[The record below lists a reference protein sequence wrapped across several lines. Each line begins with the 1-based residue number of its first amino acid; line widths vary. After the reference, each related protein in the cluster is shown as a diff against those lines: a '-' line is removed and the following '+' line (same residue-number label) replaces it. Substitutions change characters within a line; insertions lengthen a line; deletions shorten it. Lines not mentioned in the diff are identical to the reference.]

1 MKNLFLAVLI
11 GGVIYSCGDAGIGFN
26 VGKEFPVE
34 VPLDIPIPGNPLGG
48 TGLLVD
54 VDPDAETFKY
64 DLNEV
69 GAFDGA
75 LDGLDDVGS
84 IIVNGIAFE
93 INGVDPDEEL
103 DLDEL
108 RLDINLPSG
117 VLSFQ
122 LSTGDLTNLPKTSI
136 ALTDAQK
143 QSIVDELFR
152 AKNIDSEVV
161 IDFGSIPSDTE
172 DRTVTLDFT
181 AYFDILLKARDL

>member
-1 MKNLFLAVLI
+1 MKNLFLAVLV

-26 VGKEFPVE
+26 VGKEFPIE
-34 VPLDIPIPGNPLGG
+34 VPIEIPIPGNPLGG
-48 TGLLVD
+48 LID
-54 VDPDAETFKY
+54 IDPDAETFKY

-84 IIVNGIAFE
+84 IVVNGIAFE
-93 INGVDPDEEL
+93 IEGVDADEQL

-122 LSTGDLTNLPKTSI
+122 LATGDLQNLPKTSI
-136 ALTDAQK
+136 ALTQAQK
-143 QSIVDELFR
+143 ESIVDELFNS
-152 AKNIDSEVV
+152 KQLDSEVV
-161 IDFGSIPSDTE
+161 IDFGSIPSDPN
-172 DRTVTLDFT
+172 DRTVTIDFT